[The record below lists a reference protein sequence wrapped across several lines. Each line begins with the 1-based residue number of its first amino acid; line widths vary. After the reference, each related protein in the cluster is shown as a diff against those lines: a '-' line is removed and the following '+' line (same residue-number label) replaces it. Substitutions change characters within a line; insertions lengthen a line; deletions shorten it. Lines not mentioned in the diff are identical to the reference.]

1 VAYECDFDPL
11 DLSQGIPY
19 EGYRKLR
26 AEAPVSRTPK
36 GLWFLAR
43 QAEVLAAAR
52 DVHSFRSSF
61 RDPGVVVR
69 DEEMLVSEIPE
80 PRHGRVR
87 KVVNSAVAAHRLGG
101 IGEFVR
107 GLAHSLLDG
116 LLPSGRGDLVAEL
129 VRPIPA
135 SAIGALL
142 GVPVEDHARLAH
154 WSDEVVEGTY
164 PTKNRNERGEGLAG
178 AHPEFAA
185 YVDARIAEHK
195 AARPPPDDFVTRLLR
210 TEVDG
215 YRLGDVELRTFLAF
229 LLISGNETTR
239 HMLGNVLVTLATRP
253 DLFAR
258 LRAEPEIVPNLVE
271 ESLRVDPPVAFLL
284 RECCADTELA
294 GVSIRRGEKVAFGVA
309 SANRDERHYESPDEF
324 RLDRPKPSAHV
335 AFGGGPHVC
344 PGSALARLEG
354 RTVLEVVR
362 ERVAELAVEPG
373 FTRRKVPT
381 FWANGPVALPVHCA
395 AAPARG

>member
-1 VAYECDFDPL
+1 MAYECDFDPL

-26 AEAPVSRTPK
+26 AEGPVSRTPK

-43 QAEVLAAAR
+43 QTEVLAATR
-52 DVHSFRSSF
+52 DVHAFRASF

-69 DEEMLVSEIPE
+69 DEEMLISEIPE
-80 PRHGRVR
+80 PRHGKVR

-101 IGEFVR
+101 IADFVR
-107 GLAHSLLDG
+107 GLANTLLDG
-116 LLPSGRGDLVAEL
+116 LFARERSDLVAEL
-129 VRPIPA
+129 VRPIPSA
-135 SAIGALL
+135 AIGVLL
-142 GVPVEDHARLAH
+142 GVPSGDHAHLAE
-154 WSDEVVEGTY
+154 WSDEVVEGHY
-164 PTKNRNERGEGLAG
+164 PTQNRNERGEGLAG

-195 AARPPPDDFVTRLLR
+195 AGTHPPEAFITRLLR
-210 TEVDG
+210 TEIDG
-215 YRLGDVELRTFLAF
+215 YRMSDVELRTFLAF

-239 HMLGNVLVTLATRP
+239 HMLGNLLHTLASRP
-253 DLFAR
+253 DLFKR
-258 LRAEPEIVPNLVE
+258 LRADASSVPNLVE

-294 GVSIRRGEKVAFGVA
+294 GVRIRRGEKVAFGVA
-309 SANRDERHYESPDEF
+309 SANRDEQHYESPDEF
-324 RLDRPKPSAHV
+324 RLDRPRQSAHV

-354 RTVLEVVR
+354 RTVLEVLR
-362 ERVAELAVEPG
+362 ERVAALELEPG
-373 FTRRKVPT
+373 FVKRKVPT
-381 FWANGPVALPVHCA
+381 FWANGPASLPVHCVP
-395 AAPARG
+395 APARG